1 MPFFT
6 FETNGILHLHS
17 SQFKTT
23 NFASMNNSF
32 GYYLLKKI
40 EQLAELDID
49 TNGQVE
55 KLYRVM
61 VYMFDEIAR
70 RENIH
75 LTSLFSKIAYFGNR
89 YKLPKTLLF
98 HLHGFRKS
106 KQDKS
111 DELVYN
117 GKDFELYR
125 DSVYFAIHS
134 LFSIKIST
142 EFKANYFAEYKST
155 QANRSYTFIKS
166 LEVLALSAYSDTKII
181 YGLLNQEP
189 FEEVSI
195 LWDQPEE
202 NDIYSE
208 SIQGLIDLK
217 LFPVALHLHLIKSND
232 KRELIPGIIV
242 IEPSYL
248 IDVTTISNC
257 FQPHGSESRDGVV
270 RKFMTVNANAA
281 IMRGNIAN
289 FLLDELV
296 HQPDL
301 TFEDIKKKVFA
312 INPLAFSQFDDK
324 TVIELMKDV
333 ESHFHKIKKTIQIEF
348 TKNGISKDNIYIE
361 PAFYSP
367 HYGIQGRLDLLHVK
381 TREKVA
387 AIIEL
392 KGGKPYR
399 PNRYGLNSSH
409 YHQTLLYDLLI
420 HSSFGDDLRVNNFIL
435 YSGVDQDNLRY
446 APQIKYQQK
455 EAIRVRNDLYLQQ
468 LKLELLSKDQDL
480 LGSMKKSVFPKL
492 KGFAKND
499 IAHFEKVYQNLD
511 ELEQSFLRHFS
522 SFVAR
527 EQRLSK
533 IGSRDVE
540 RMNGLASIWQNSIEE
555 KMEAFTV
562 INHLELVKN
571 ESEDDIP
578 VLRFQH
584 SAKTAEL
591 SNFRVGDI
599 SVLYPD
605 FHGKQDSA
613 LRTQVLKGTILEL
626 NEKDVLLR
634 LRSRQYNHQ
643 LFKNSRF
650 WHIEH
655 DRLDNGFNAMYR
667 SLFEFIES
675 SQSNRDLW
683 LGKKAPFQNK
693 TIELPVIEE
702 FTDEQQEIFDEIISA
717 EDYYLLWGPPGTGKT
732 SFIVRHVVRHLF
744 FNTNENILLLAYT
757 NKAVDEICD
766 AICAIQSDFKHK
778 FLRIGSR
785 YGASPK
791 YSSNLLINISESMTR
806 RTELVGWIQ
815 RTRLFTG
822 TVASIMGKSEL
833 FRMKKFDRIIIDEAS
848 QLLEPNILGI
858 LSRFRKSILIGDHRQ
873 LPAVV
878 QQTKKESQ
886 IKDTALSTLGFNN
899 MADSLFER
907 LYTLCESKN
916 WYWAI
921 GQLNAQGRMHKD
933 IMAFPNQNFYQS
945 QLTALTKID
954 RLTESLKMDFQNDV
968 EQVLATKRLVYVPS
982 KISDKDLNFK
992 MNTDE
997 SRIVFHLVST
1007 IQKIQKANHKNWSIG
1022 IITPYR
1028 AQIANIRS
1036 YLIQKGVDIKNM
1048 TIDTVE
1054 RYQGGARDIII
1065 LSFSV
1070 NHAIQL
1076 NSLAEV
1082 NEQGVD
1088 RKLNVALTRAK
1099 EQIII
1104 TGHEAILQQNP
1115 IYKSLLESYYKCKM

>member
-1 MPFFT
+1 M
-6 FETNGILHLHS
+6 HS
-17 SQFKTT
+17 LQFRTT

-32 GYYLLKKI
+32 GYYLIRKI
-40 EQLAELDID
+40 EQLNESDIT
-49 TNGQVE
+49 TNEGIE
-55 KLYRVM
+55 KLYRIM

-89 YKLPKTLLF
+89 YKLPKTLLY

-106 KQDKS
+106 KQSKS
-111 DELVYN
+111 DDLLYSE
-117 GKDFELYR
+117 KDFTLFKE
-125 DSVYFAIHS
+125 SVLFAIHS
-134 LFSIKIST
+134 LFSIKLST
-142 EFKANYFAEYKST
+142 DFKSNYFAEYQSKQDKT
-155 QANRSYTFIKS
+155 SYTFIKS
-166 LEVLALSAYSDTKII
+166 LEVLALSGDAKAKTIL
-181 YGLLNQEP
+181 GLRNQEP
-189 FEEVSI
+189 FEEVTI
-195 LWDQPEE
+195 LWDQSEE
-202 NDIYSE
+202 NDIYSDAIM
-208 SIQGLIDLK
+208 SLIELK
-217 LFPVALHLHLIKSND
+217 LFPVSLQLHSIKVSE
-232 KRELIPGIIV
+232 KGEYIPGIIV

-257 FQPHGSESRDGVV
+257 FQPNGSESRDGVV
-270 RKFMTVNANAA
+270 RRFMTVNPNAA
-281 IMRGNIAN
+281 IMRGNVAN

-296 HQPDL
+296 HKPDL
-301 TFEDIKKKVFA
+301 TFEDIKKKLFA
-312 INPLAFSQFDDK
+312 INPLAFSQFDDH
-324 TVIELMKDV
+324 TVIELMKEV
-333 ESHFHKIKKTIQIEF
+333 ESHFQKIKQTVQIEF
-348 TKNGISKDNIYIE
+348 TKNGITKDNIYIE

-367 HYGIQGRLDLLHVK
+367 YYGIQGRLDLLHVK
-381 TREKVA
+381 TKEKVA

-399 PNRYGLNSSH
+399 ANRYGLNSSH

-435 YSGVDQDNLRY
+435 YSGVDQENLRY

-468 LKLELLSKDQDL
+468 LKLESLSKDQDL
-480 LGSMKKSVFPKL
+480 LDLMKKSAFPKL
-492 KGFAKND
+492 RGFAKND
-499 IAHFEKVYQNLD
+499 IVHFEKVYQSLD
-511 ELEQSFLRHFS
+511 ELEKSFLRHFS
-522 SFVAR
+522 SFIAR

-555 KMEAFTV
+555 KVEAFTV

-571 ESEDDIP
+571 ESEDDVP
-578 VLRFQH
+578 VLRFEH
-584 SAKTAEL
+584 SDKTAEL

-599 SVLYPD
+599 AVLYPD
-605 FHGKQDSA
+605 SRGRQDSA
-613 LRTQVLKGTILEL
+613 LRTQVLKGTVLEL
-626 NEKDVLLR
+626 NEKDVLVR

-643 LFKNSRF
+643 LFKNNQF

-667 SLFEFIES
+667 SLFEFVES

-683 LGKKAPFQNK
+683 LGKKAPTNNQ
-693 TIELPVIEE
+693 TVELPIIEE
-702 FTDEQQEIFDEIISA
+702 FTAEQQEIFDEIISA

-732 SFIVRHVVRHLF
+732 SFIVRHVVRHLY

-785 YGASPK
+785 YGASPT

-806 RTELVGWIQ
+806 RKELVDRIQ
-815 RTRLFTG
+815 GTRLFTG

-833 FRMKKFDRIIIDEAS
+833 FTMKKFDRIIIDEAS

-858 LSRFRKSILIGDHRQ
+858 LSRFKKSILIGDHRQ

-878 QQTKKESQ
+878 QQTKSESQ
-886 IKDTALSTLGFNN
+886 IDHIELSDLGFKN

-907 LYTLCESKN
+907 LYTLCESKD

-921 GQLNAQGRMHKD
+921 GQLNAQGRMHQD
-933 IMAFPNQNFYQS
+933 IMAFPNEHFYQS
-945 QLTALTKID
+945 QLKALPKLK
-954 RLTESLKMDFQNDV
+954 RLYEPHELEYDNNVQ
-968 EQVLATKRLVYVPS
+968 QILATKRLVYVPS
-982 KISDKDLNFK
+982 EISDQDLSFK

-997 SRIVFHLVST
+997 SRIIFKLIKQIQQ
-1007 IQKIQKANHKNWSIG
+1007 IQKSNSKNWSIG

-1036 YLIQKGVDIKNM
+1036 HLIQQGIDISEIS
-1048 TIDTVE
+1048 IDTVE

-1065 LSFSV
+1065 MSFSV
-1070 NHAIQL
+1070 NHPIQL

-1082 NEQGVD
+1082 DKQGID

-1104 TGHEAILQQNP
+1104 TGHAVILEKNP
-1115 IYKSLLESYYKCKM
+1115 IYKALLESYYRLEI